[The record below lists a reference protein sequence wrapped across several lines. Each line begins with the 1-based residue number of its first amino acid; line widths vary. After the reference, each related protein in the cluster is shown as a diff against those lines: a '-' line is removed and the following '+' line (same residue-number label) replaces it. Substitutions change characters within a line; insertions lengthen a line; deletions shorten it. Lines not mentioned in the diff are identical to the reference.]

1 LENRPIV
8 FNPFNRLI
16 QPLRCFLAPLTLICV
31 GAIAPSAIALPPPE
45 DVPEEVLRVEMM
57 VDSRDRMGQPIAP
70 GAYVQ
75 LQQTIDRQNQA
86 NPQISE
92 DLQSLLLQ
100 LRILNVIKSIIPF
113 P

>member
-1 LENRPIV
+1 VCNQ
-8 FNPFNRLI
+8 FNRLI
-16 QPLRCFLAPLTLICV
+16 QPHRCLLGSVTLLCMGWMAP
-31 GAIAPSAIALPPPE
+31 GAIALPPPE

-57 VDSRDRMGQPIAP
+57 VEARDRMGLPIAP

-75 LQQTIDRQNQA
+75 LQQAIDRRNQEA
-86 NPQISE
+86 PQISE

-100 LRILNVIKSIIPF
+100 LRILNVIKSILPF